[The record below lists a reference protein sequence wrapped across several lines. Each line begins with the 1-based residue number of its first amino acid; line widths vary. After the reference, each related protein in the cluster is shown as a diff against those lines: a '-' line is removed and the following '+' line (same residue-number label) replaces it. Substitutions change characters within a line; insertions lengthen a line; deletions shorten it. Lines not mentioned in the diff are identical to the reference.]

1 MLIITNMIVWCLVL
15 DERSDLWPLLYLA
28 EGVFLLE
35 LHSQSLMTNL
45 LPRTTNLHTSVSI
58 YLSSDD
64 LMSLDRAHGLIP
76 IAGPFIPTIV
86 HSFAPLEKKGDF
98 DLLITILPTFM
109 SSLSVQASFQLSR
122 STLLMLWHLGRFHI
136 YFTQHPVPHVLRCDG
151 NLMVEKSQELVW
163 EALLHLY
170 KLPLTFLLKF
180 KTFSSSASL
189 ISPCPPKIF
198 K

>member
-45 LPRTTNLHTSVSI
+45 LPRTTNLHTPFSI

-136 YFTQHPVPHVLRCDG
+136 YFTQHLVPHVLRCDG
-151 NLMVEKSQELVW
+151 NLMVEKFHGDLGGNPP
-163 EALLHLY
+163 AYFFPLIYIYCLKILAILLFAFS
-170 KLPLTFLLKF
+170 TLKN
-180 KTFSSSASL
+180 
-189 ISPCPPKIF
+189 
-198 K
+198 